1 MTVPEPV
8 PTPAATPVTTPVR
21 TPPRTQIFQ
30 VSTLYGAA
38 TLAAALDA
46 GQFGRA
52 TDSHRILLV
61 SNNAAVPET
70 ALRLEE
76 MRGYGSLAARF
87 DAVVDWNEAISPHHP
102 SGWGPRSEETVLWQ
116 RAFRR
121 AWDIDPDAPVDL
133 AVESIQVNPARAL
146 AAIFSESAVHVYA
159 DGLMSYGPTRNRLP
173 QSIACRIR
181 RVLHLDLV
189 TGLRPLLLAEAGV
202 EPELVPDDAFRAVLS
217 EIAAAAEGDQGLAA
231 AEAAAP
237 TAMLLGQYLAALTIL
252 TPEEEEE
259 LHIRMLR
266 GAARA
271 GHTSILFKPHPTAP
285 ARYSRALDE
294 AAAELGVR
302 LTTLDS
308 PLLAETLYERCAPTL
323 VVGCFSTAMFTA
335 AAYYSI
341 PVARVGTRLV
351 LDRIT
356 PYENSNRIPLT
367 ITDHLV
373 PDLDALD
380 DLGDVGDAD
389 TGGGPGAQGTPDGP
403 GAPGGSGGV
412 PRLPRTAPDTLAPL
426 VRTVGYCMQAKLN
439 PGLRPEAEAW
449 LREHLDP
456 TTQHYFK
463 RRRLQSLTLP
473 GGGGPRGAAVRLRR
487 TVRRT
492 RSTLG
497 L

>member
-1 MTVPEPV
+1 MSPSPSPSLSPSAPV
-8 PTPAATPVTTPVR
+8 PTSASRPV
-21 TPPRTQIFQ
+21 RTQIFQ

-46 GQFGRA
+46 GQFGRSA
-52 TDSHRILLV
+52 DSHRILLV

-116 RAFRR
+116 RAFRL
-121 AWDIDPDAPVDL
+121 AWDIHPDAPVDL

-173 QSIACRIR
+173 QSIACRIQ

-202 EPELVPDDAFRAVLS
+202 EPGLVPDDAFLAVLA
-217 EIAAAAEGDQGLAA
+217 EISAAAEGDRGLAA

-237 TAMLLGQYLAALTIL
+237 TAMLLGQYLAALSIL
-252 TPEEEEE
+252 TPEEEED
-259 LHIRMLR
+259 LHVRMLR

-271 GHTSILFKPHPTAP
+271 GHTSVLFKPHPTAP
-285 ARYSRALDE
+285 ASYSRALDE
-294 AAAELGVR
+294 TAAQLGVR

-335 AAYYSI
+335 AAYYGI

-373 PDLDALD
+373 PDLDA
-380 DLGDVGDAD
+380 VGA
-389 TGGGPGAQGTPDGP
+389 GTV
-403 GAPGGSGGV
+403 V

-439 PGLRPEAEAW
+439 PDLRPEAEAW
-449 LREHLDP
+449 LRDRLDP

-473 GGGGPRGAAVRLRR
+473 GGGPRGAAVRLRR

-492 RSTLG
+492 RSSLG

>member
-1 MTVPEPV
+1 MTA
-8 PTPAATPVTTPVR
+8 TPAATPVR

-38 TLAAALDA
+38 SLAAALDA

-76 MRGYGSLAARF
+76 MRGYGPLAARF

-116 RAFRR
+116 RAFRL
-121 AWDIDPDAPVDL
+121 AWDIAPDAPVDL

-189 TGLRPLLLAEAGV
+189 TGVRPLLLAEAGV

-217 EIAAAAEGDQGLAA
+217 EIAAAAEGDKGLAA

-252 TPEEEEE
+252 TPEEEED

-302 LTTLDS
+302 LTTLDG

-335 AAYYSI
+335 AAYYGI

-373 PDLDALD
+373 PDLDALY
-380 DLGDVGDAD
+380 
-389 TGGGPGAQGTPDGP
+389 GPGGADGPDSPDAQG
-403 GAPGGSGGV
+403 AGGV
-412 PRLPRTAPDTLAPL
+412 PRLPRTAPDSLAPL
-426 VRTVGYCMQAKLN
+426 LRTVGYCMQAKLH
-439 PGLRPEAEAW
+439 PGLRPDAEEW

-473 GGGGPRGAAVRLRR
+473 GGGPRGATVRLRR

>member
-1 MTVPEPV
+1 M
-8 PTPAATPVTTPVR
+8 
-21 TPPRTQIFQ
+21 
-30 VSTLYGAA
+30 STLYGAA

-52 TDSHRILLV
+52 LDSHRILLV

-116 RAFRR
+116 RAFRL

-217 EIAAAAEGDQGLAA
+217 EIAAAADGDRKLAA

-252 TPEEEEE
+252 TPEEE
-259 LHIRMLR
+259 
-266 GAARA
+266 
-271 GHTSILFKPHPTAP
+271 
-285 ARYSRALDE
+285 
-294 AAAELGVR
+294 
-302 LTTLDS
+302 
-308 PLLAETLYERCAPTL
+308 
-323 VVGCFSTAMFTA
+323 
-335 AAYYSI
+335 
-341 PVARVGTRLV
+341 
-351 LDRIT
+351 
-356 PYENSNRIPLT
+356 
-367 ITDHLV
+367 
-373 PDLDALD
+373 
-380 DLGDVGDAD
+380 
-389 TGGGPGAQGTPDGP
+389 
-403 GAPGGSGGV
+403 
-412 PRLPRTAPDTLAPL
+412 
-426 VRTVGYCMQAKLN
+426 
-439 PGLRPEAEAW
+439 
-449 LREHLDP
+449 
-456 TTQHYFK
+456 
-463 RRRLQSLTLP
+463 
-473 GGGGPRGAAVRLRR
+473 
-487 TVRRT
+487 
-492 RSTLG
+492 
-497 L
+497 